1 MFISEKICI
10 VNVLLDMRA
19 EKFGEIFFHRPPLY

>member
-10 VNVLLDMRA
+10 VNVLLDIRA
-19 EKFGEIFFHRPPLY
+19 EKFDEIFIHRSPLF